1 MDTINTPVG
10 SFEATLTGDV
20 RAVERSISIVATRM
34 LWLVGAML
42 AAIALAWAL
51 IEIGL
56 IRRVT
61 QLAKRAAAVSYNV
74 NAPELENRLAAM
86 DVSDLRGKDEL
97 GILAG
102 GLSDLMQRVKDDI
115 SREHVRA
122 QQERQMWHAVGHE
135 IMSPLQSLMVL
146 HSKEGDAS
154 HRYVQ
159 RMQQAVKILYGQAS
173 PSEAIAKANV
183 AAGVLDL
190 DAFLTQIAGNAHF
203 AGIEK
208 VVYERPTLAAPLLVK
223 ADEFTLEDVV
233 THILSN
239 AQTHRLAN
247 TPITLSVTLQAT
259 QAVLQIH
266 NLGHPISAEL
276 LPSIFDYGVSGGQAS
291 ADDASH
297 RGQGLFVVKTY
308 MGKMGGSVEALN
320 TASGVTFLLRLNL
333 S

>member
-1 MDTINTPVG
+1 
-10 SFEATLTGDV
+10 
-20 RAVERSISIVATRM
+20 
-34 LWLVGAML
+34 
-42 AAIALAWAL
+42 
-51 IEIGL
+51 
-56 IRRVT
+56 
-61 QLAKRAAAVSYNV
+61 
-74 NAPELENRLAAM
+74 
-86 DVSDLRGKDEL
+86 
-97 GILAG
+97 
-102 GLSDLMQRVKDDI
+102 
-115 SREHVRA
+115 
-122 QQERQMWHAVGHE
+122 
-135 IMSPLQSLMVL
+135 
-146 HSKEGDAS
+146 
-154 HRYVQ
+154 
-159 RMQQAVKILYGQAS
+159 
-173 PSEAIAKANV
+173 V

-190 DAFLTQIAGNAHF
+190 DAFLAQIAGNAHF